1 MNYGMI
7 VRTLGRALFI
17 EAACMIPPLLVS
29 LACGEA
35 RSAIAFGA
43 CAAGIAALGAA
54 ARALRPKSAEIYAR
68 DGFAIVGFGWLL
80 MSVLGAL
87 PFFAS
92 GALPSLGDALFESV
106 SGFSTT
112 GASVVLDV
120 EALPAG
126 IVLWRSLASW
136 LGGIGFL
143 VLMLA
148 ISPSA
153 RANTV
158 HILNAET
165 PGPQSDKFVPHVGR
179 IARILYGIYIALT
192 LAQAGLMLLGGM
204 SPFDAAIH
212 ALGTASTGGF
222 SNRSMSVAAYG
233 SAYLEAVI
241 VAFMLLSSLNF
252 ALFHA
257 LSARNWRLVIHNEE
271 LRVYLIVMA
280 SAIAL
285 TAASMLHGSGGA
297 GPPGAAGGVGAAGG
311 AGAAGVA
318 LAGAAGVAGTA
329 VPGGAEAG
337 AVAMGVAAGAAGG
350 AGAAATVGV
359 AAGAGTAGAVA
370 AVGVAAVGAAGGV
383 GAALRYSAFH
393 VVSISTTTG
402 YATADYSAW
411 PVFSQCVALLL
422 MVIGASGGST
432 GGGLKCIRA
441 ILLFKTVRR
450 ECGKLVHP
458 RSVTTV
464 KLNGKAVDEDTLR
477 GVVVFFFLYVA
488 IIGAGALVVSLDG
501 KDLVSTVTSVVAC
514 VANIGTGLGAAGGN
528 ANYAA
533 FSGLSKFAL
542 AACMFVGRLEIYPV
556 LLLCAPSFW
565 KR

>member
-1 MNYGMI
+1 MNGGMI

-17 EAACMIPPLLVS
+17 EAACMIPPLIVS

-35 RSAIAFGA
+35 RSAAAFGA

-54 ARALRPKSAEIYAR
+54 ARLTRPKSADIYAR

-80 MSVLGAL
+80 MSALGAL
-87 PFFAS
+87 PFVAS

-106 SGFSTT
+106 SGFSAT
-112 GASVVLDV
+112 GASVVPDV
-120 EALPAG
+120 EALPLG
-126 IVLWRSLASW
+126 IVLWRSLSSW

-165 PGPQSDKFVPHVGR
+165 PGPQSDKFVPQIGR
-179 IARILYGIYIALT
+179 VARILYGIYAALT

-204 SPFDAAIH
+204 PPFDAAIH

-222 SNRSMSVAAYG
+222 SNRGMSVAAYG
-233 SAYLEAVI
+233 SAYLEGVI
-241 VAFMLLSSLNF
+241 IAFMLLSSLNF

-257 LSARNWRLVIHNEE
+257 LSARNWRLVAHNEE
-271 LRVYLIVMA
+271 LRVYLIVIA

-285 TAASMLHGSGGA
+285 TAANMLASPT
-297 GPPGAAGGVGAAGG
+297 GPVG
-311 AGAAGVA
+311 AGADGE
-318 LAGAAGVAGTA
+318 VAG
-329 VPGGAEAG
+329 
-337 AVAMGVAAGAAGG
+337 
-350 AGAAATVGV
+350 
-359 AAGAGTAGAVA
+359 
-370 AVGVAAVGAAGGV
+370 
-383 GAALRYSAFH
+383 ALRYSAFH

-402 YATADYSAW
+402 YATADYSSW

-464 KLNGKAVDEDTLR
+464 KLNGKAVDEDTVR

-488 IIGAGALVVSLDG
+488 IIAAGALVVSLDG
-501 KDLVSTVTSVVAC
+501 KDLVSTATSVVAC

-528 ANYAA
+528 ANYAS